1 MGSGCCSVDRVV
13 ASYTI
18 GLQFE
23 SSHQQN
29 VILNILLLSTV
40 EKTKI
45 KKKEAVNGTFKK
57 RYNKVSVHWKD
68 FKTNIG
74 NPFRLWALSKLLLS
88 LQRSRP
94 TTTTTSKCEKSLFCF
109 QGIPNVLK
117 HPFSHLPSC
126 RPLSSK
132 AASTWAA
139 TRMRKRPDSW
149 SASIC
154 IERQ

>member
-45 KKKEAVNGTFKK
+45 KKKEAVNNTFKK
-57 RYNKVSVHWKD
+57 RYNKVSVH
-68 FKTNIG
+68 
-74 NPFRLWALSKLLLS
+74 
-88 LQRSRP
+88 
-94 TTTTTSKCEKSLFCF
+94 
-109 QGIPNVLK
+109 
-117 HPFSHLPSC
+117 
-126 RPLSSK
+126 
-132 AASTWAA
+132 
-139 TRMRKRPDSW
+139 
-149 SASIC
+149 
-154 IERQ
+154 